1 MDEKVRAFL
10 DEAKEKK
17 LVSMGLIKEV
27 KREYGAYSMKYPK
40 YDPETKQ
47 YYREVQVPIDV
58 TDEEFDKIL
67 RFSDIEAPKVKEEE
81 VSARGDVKNGA
92 EKTLGTFNSIVLIVW
107 LIIAGAC
114 VIAGIFADFD
124 ESWILILS
132 GLVMVIPAILSWAAL
147 KVYLNISNNLHEIN
161 SKLK

>member
-10 DEAKEKK
+10 DEAKGKK
-17 LVSMGLIKEV
+17 LVSLGLIKEV
-27 KREYGAYSMKYPK
+27 QREYGAYSMKCSK

-67 RFSDIEAPKVKEEE
+67 RYSAIETPKLKEEKVIERGE
-81 VSARGDVKNGA
+81 VRNGA
-92 EKTLGTFNSIVLIVW
+92 EKTLGTFNVIVLIIW
-107 LIIAGAC
+107 LVLAGVC
-114 VIAGIFADFD
+114 VIVGIVADFD
-124 ESWILILS
+124 ESWIFILS
-132 GLVMVIPAILSWAAL
+132 GLVLIIPAILSWAAL

-161 SKLK
+161 SKL